1 MPVSLGTMIMD
12 IHHNMK
18 QARACMLTNLKI
30 ICRIYAHPVHQN
42 SVDMFGARY
51 VGMTF

>member
-18 QARACMLTNLKI
+18 QARSCMLTNLKI